1 LLKSPDELFA
11 AAFNEDISDKKPFV
25 LCHAGSSKE
34 PVHTNPTYLP
44 DDLLL
49 AMQPVFQIR
58 HPVLMFPSLLRTEL
72 KALPNSSIRDPLFVA
87 FLTLRPSRALYEWYA
102 SHPAALSPKVIDA
115 DDIMNNREAVR
126 QLCIDIDFDP
136 DAVQYEWETRQEDD
150 PMKAPFL
157 STIYS
162 SKGIKPGLEARCL
175 DIEAEKK
182 KWIAEFGEQDG
193 EILAKYVYDAMPDY
207 EYLLEKRVRGSK

>member
-1 LLKSPDELFA
+1 
-11 AAFNEDISDKKPFV
+11 
-25 LCHAGSSKE
+25 
-34 PVHTNPTYLP
+34 
-44 DDLLL
+44 
-49 AMQPVFQIR
+49 
-58 HPVLMFPSLLRTEL
+58 
-72 KALPNSSIRDPLFVA
+72 
-87 FLTLRPSRALYEWYA
+87 
-102 SHPAALSPKVIDA
+102 
-115 DDIMNNREAVR
+115 
-126 QLCIDIDFDP
+126 
-136 DAVQYEWETRQEDD
+136 
-150 PMKAPFL
+150 MKAPFL